1 MPNDTVLRSNAS
13 KPSRNEVK
21 CCVNLL
27 KSKVILQ
34 FRWCLGTMSVSLEF
48 TRCWTLNPSR

>member
-21 CCVNLL
+21 WCVNLL
-27 KSKVILQ
+27 KSKVILP
-34 FRWCLGTMSVSLEF
+34 FCWCLGTIFVSL
-48 TRCWTLNPSR
+48 